1 MNQKLKNNGKKVF
14 HEENIQ
20 RKSRNHYENYNNLQN
35 NSTISNNYDDT
46 KSFTYERTIDTMDE
60 EYENNHTNNDN
71 SYKETVLK
79 LS

>member
-1 MNQKLKNNGKKVF
+1 MNQRSKNNGKKVF

-20 RKSRNHYENYNNLQN
+20 KNSRNHCGNNNNLQN

-46 KSFTYERTIDTMDE
+46 KSFNCERTIDTAE
-60 EYENNHTNNDN
+60 EDYEQNHTNNDN